1 MGALSRQFPFSAHR
15 RRDPGGGE
23 RLPARL
29 ARILARMLDAPV
41 RMTDQA
47 GSWALPPDGHLEGF
61 HRDPG
66 RASRLA
72 HGPADDLAG
81 VRGARTAARRE
92 RGPWPRWG
100 RASPV
105 NQPSPVR
112 TQSLPPRR
120 RGRYRGQIPEP
131 DLVGPRRLEAAPDPV
146 GSDGVPMPALGGAH
160 AARQG
165 RQAPQARPARSGRAT
180 RWRPTRRP
188 RVRRTA
194 WTRGA
199 PELPP
204 LSAWARRTS
213 SRSARLARLLALSGR
228 ERHARVAAD
237 GHPQHAAHDGDRPD
251 VPVLIPEAQ
260 TSSGGRVPR
269 TSAAM
274 RPMSRSIE
282 GRASSRLS
290 RAVSAARSAG
300 DGPDE
305 AAVEDRRASPI
316 PGSPCF

>member
-105 NQPSPVR
+105 NQPLARAHAEPAPAKAGAVQGSDPR
-112 TQSLPPRR
+112 AGPGWAAPPRSCARSGGERWGAHAGPRWCARGRGRDARPRRPARRDPGGPPGGARRGGRGCAGR
-120 RGRYRGQIPEP
+120 RGRAALRSCPRSPRGP
-131 DLVGPRRLEAAPDPV
+131 GGRRREAPGWP
-146 GSDGVPMPALGGAH
+146 GSS
-160 AARQG
+160 RF
-165 RQAPQARPARSGRAT
+165 RAGCAMREWPLT
-180 RWRPTRRP
+180 DTPSTRRMMEI
-188 RVRRTA
+188 
-194 WTRGA
+194 GQMF
-199 PELPP
+199 LC
-204 LSAWARRTS
+204 S
-213 SRSARLARLLALSGR
+213 SQRPKP
-228 ERHARVAAD
+228 HRVAAS
-237 GHPQHAAHDGDRPD
+237 
-251 VPVLIPEAQ
+251 L
-260 TSSGGRVPR
+260 
-269 TSAAM
+269 
-274 RPMSRSIE
+274 
-282 GRASSRLS
+282 GRARPCARCRAPS
-290 RAVSAARSAG
+290 RAGR
-300 DGPDE
+300 P
-305 AAVEDRRASPI
+305 RA
-316 PGSPCF
+316 

>member
-23 RLPARL
+23 RLPAR
-29 ARILARMLDAPV
+29 LARMLDAPV

-120 RGRYRGQIPEP
+120 RGS
-131 DLVGPRRLEAAPDPV
+131 DPRARPGWAAPPRSCARS
-146 GSDGVPMPALGGAH
+146 GWERWGAH
-160 AARQG
+160 AGPRWCARG
-165 RQAPQARPARSGRAT
+165 AAGPPGPAGPPGAIRAGHPVAPDAAAEGAQDGVDARRSGAAPALRVGQADVVEKRPVGPAPRAF
-180 RWRPTRRP
+180 
-188 RVRRTA
+188 
-194 WTRGA
+194 GA
-199 PELPP
+199 RAPC
-204 LSAWARRTS
+204 A
-213 SRSARLARLLALSGR
+213 SGR
-228 ERHARVAAD
+228 
-237 GHPQHAAHDGDRPD
+237 
-251 VPVLIPEAQ
+251 
-260 TSSGGRVPR
+260 
-269 TSAAM
+269 
-274 RPMSRSIE
+274 
-282 GRASSRLS
+282 
-290 RAVSAARSAG
+290 
-300 DGPDE
+300 
-305 AAVEDRRASPI
+305 
-316 PGSPCF
+316 